1 MILLRILMKIHIWW
15 IYSLNINYGS
25 NQPLFFFSIYAS
37 KGFLGLLALRISVYI
52 RILTPN
58 KKGLQGATHIIRI
71 SLSKRKTKNIKSYQF
86 TMLLKVIFTM
96 NCQISVHFSYMYKS
110 IIWGGLTRLS
120 NLKRIRKHRFQVFF
134 PGKGLWYNDT
144 TYYQNKIIT
153 WLFELWNVLEII

>member
-71 SLSKRKTKNIKSYQF
+71 SLSKRKTKNIKSCQH

-96 NCQISVHFSYMYKS
+96 NCQISVHFSYMYKWKRARWEMHRLERLKCYS
-110 IIWGGLTRLS
+110 WRTQHRKGWSWGP
-120 NLKRIRKHRFQVFF
+120 KH
-134 PGKGLWYNDT
+134 KDT
-144 TYYQNKIIT
+144 K
-153 WLFELWNVLEII
+153 

>member
-1 MILLRILMKIHIWW
+1 MKIHIWW

-71 SLSKRKTKNIKSYQF
+71 SLSKRKTKNIKKLSAYNAPEGYFYHELPNFRPFFIYVQKYYMGWF
-86 TMLLKVIFTM
+86 NTTLQSIK
-96 NCQISVHFSYMYKS
+96 NQEAQIS
-110 IIWGGLTRLS
+110 G
-120 NLKRIRKHRFQVFF
+120 VFF
-134 PGKGLWYNDT
+134 QEKDCDIMIRR
-144 TYYQNKIIT
+144 IIRT
-153 WLFELWNVLEII
+153 K